1 MAMKP
6 RRKPVKMR
14 GGGMAKKPM
23 KMRGGGMAK
32 KPTMMRGGGMAKK
45 PDMMM
50 KDGGKAMSV
59 AQIRKAAKAKGFK
72 IVKMA

>member
-1 MAMKP
+1 
-6 RRKPVKMR
+6 MR

-23 KMRGGGMAK
+23 K
-32 KPTMMRGGGMAKK
+32 MRGGGMAKK

-72 IVKMA
+72 LVKMA